1 MKKRSLEELNVLD
14 DFLFQ
19 EMVTRGEEGENFCRI
34 LLSTILGK
42 NIRNVKVIPQKNIRG
57 INPDRH
63 GIKIDAYIEVG
74 ADMEENGAGVADAE
88 ILPDIYN
95 IEPNKYR
102 TNSEAKRTRYYHS
115 LIDTKILRSGVNYE
129 KLKNVV
135 IIMILPYDP
144 FGKDRMIYTFASM
157 CEEDHTI
164 EYDDGMKTIYLY
176 TKGKK
181 GSPST
186 ELRNMLKY
194 IENSTK
200 ENADNENL
208 RQIHR
213 LVDEIRHDKEVDI
226 SYMKSWEWEAMFR
239 EEGLQEGMEK
249 GIVQGET
256 IKLISI
262 VRKKAKKGMASEEI
276 AEFLEEKIETVAQI
290 QKLLSEHIEWT
301 DEQVYEEYAKINQRN
316 EEALTC

>member
-19 EMVTRGEEGENFCRI
+19 EMITRGEKGENFCRI
-34 LLSTILGK
+34 LLSTILGE

-57 INPDRH
+57 ISPGRH

-74 ADMEENGAGVADAE
+74 TDMEENGEDAADAE
-88 ILPDIYN
+88 ILPDIYD

-115 LIDTKILRSGVNYE
+115 LIDTKILKSGVNYE

-157 CEEDHTI
+157 CKEDSTI

-181 GSPST
+181 GNPSA

-200 ENADNENL
+200 ENADNEDL

-213 LVDEIRHDKEVDI
+213 LVDAVRHDKEVDI

-249 GIVQGET
+249 GIAQGET

-262 VRKKAKKGMASEEI
+262 VRKITKKGMAPEEI
-276 AEFLEEKIETVAQI
+276 AELLEEEIEPVAQI
-290 QKLLSEHIEWT
+290 QKLLSEHSDWT
-301 DEQVYEEYAKINQRN
+301 DEQVYEEYAKVNRL
-316 EEALTC
+316 EEESLTC